1 MLKKTLILVS
11 ILMPTLSHAAVWDT
25 TRRWDAGWE
34 KRYQEWVQTS
44 WKVDIF
50 QNKKSP
56 YFGLYPDCAD
66 TVYSMR
72 AIFASQN
79 GLPFAVVDP
88 STQKGILTNDVKKFD
103 KVAAGPKR
111 VTAYLNWL
119 YGVLG
124 TVTLPADTYPVAINR
139 ESVHAGGLMLA
150 KESKHSYTVK
160 SIRETGVP
168 VLVYSTQANRGD
180 LKVRSWP
187 SVGYLF
193 SKGIKQPSG
202 FRFFRY
208 PEDLLKPVWEVPGY
222 SDEQYK
228 APANKWV
235 AVMQAKLANRK
246 ESADEALRRQL
257 DDACQLI
264 TTRVE
269 LVNEALAKIKQIG
282 DRCFNAQ
289 EYDDFSTP
297 SRDGQTKAAFEDLSA
312 TLKKALGNNE
322 AIEPGLKEQLQN
334 VFADNAADE
343 KGQQYC
349 PVNYARGK
357 TISLGELR
365 RRLYRGMLSANP
377 NDPLGVRW
385 GETKGPSERAKRCPI
400 Y

>member
-1 MLKKTLILVS
+1 MLAKTLIALTL
-11 ILMPTLSHAAVWDT
+11 LMPTLSHAAVWET
-25 TRRWDAGWE
+25 TRRWDAAWE
-34 KRYQEWVQTS
+34 NRYAEWVQTN

-56 YFGLYPDCAD
+56 YYGLYPDCAD

-79 GLPFAVVDP
+79 GLPFAVTDP
-88 STQKGILTNDVKKFD
+88 STQKSTITNSISKFD
-103 KVAAGPKR
+103 AKPAGAKR

-124 TVTLPADTYPVAINR
+124 TITLPADTYPVAINR
-139 ESVHAGGLMLA
+139 DAVHAGGLMLA

-160 SIRETGVP
+160 SVRETGVP

-202 FRFFRY
+202 FRYFRY

-228 APANKWV
+228 APAAKWV
-235 AVMQAKLANRK
+235 NVMQAKLANRS
-246 ESADEALRRQL
+246 ESANEALRRQM

-264 TTRVE
+264 TTRIE
-269 LVNEALAKIKQIG
+269 LVNEALGKMKQVG
-282 DRCFNAQ
+282 NRCFNAQ

-312 TLKKALGNNE
+312 TFKKAQGRNE
-322 AIEPGLKEQLQN
+322 AIDPALREQLAN
-334 VFADNAADE
+334 LFAGSAGEEA
-343 KGQQYC
+343 GAQFC
-349 PVNYARGK
+349 PVAYGRGK
-357 TISLGELR
+357 TISIGELR
-365 RRLYRGMLSANP
+365 RRLYAGLLSANP
-377 NDPLGVRW
+377 NDPLAVRW
-385 GETKGPSERAKRCPI
+385 GETKGPSEHAKGCPV